1 MNLTTRKAVNFI
13 VYQVAW
19 FIGVIAA
26 AHDRAAL
33 GSTVVAAA
41 VAFHLWHAPR
51 RGPEIRL
58 VAVALLAGLAWESL
72 LVSLGLFRYGSG
84 NFIAGLAPYWILA
97 LWAQFATTLNL
108 SLAWLKGRA
117 LLAVAFGALGGPLA
131 FWAGVRLGAVEAPN
145 LAAALGAQALG
156 YALLVP
162 AFCALATRWNGFA
175 GLDPA
180 GVPQDGVLP
189 SPAAALPSRPIAVAR
204 RPVGAALAVAPESR
218 RA

>member
-19 FIGVIAA
+19 FNGVIAA

-51 RGPEIRL
+51 RAPELRL
-58 VAVALLAGLAWESL
+58 VVAALLAGLAWESL

-84 NFIAGLAPYWILA
+84 NFVAGLAPYWILA

-117 LLAVAFGALGGPLA
+117 LLAATFGAIGGPLA
-131 FWAGVRLGAVEAPN
+131 FWAGVRLGALESPN
-145 LAAALGAQALG
+145 LMAALAAQAFG
-156 YALLVP
+156 YAMLVP
-162 AFCALATRWNGFA
+162 ALCALAQRWNGFA
-175 GLDPA
+175 ALEAATARDASGQQGLYA
-180 GVPQDGVLP
+180 
-189 SPAAALPSRPIAVAR
+189 PAARPIAAPR
-204 RPVGAALAVAPESR
+204 NAIGAALSVASESR